1 MRKVKKTSFTS
12 ENQPKKAKGG
22 KRGPGRPPKP
32 KDPTLLQRIYDGI
45 DHRIDKH
52 GFEII
57 DKVLRAGKKKDA
69 CRWEIELAARM
80 VSDLLDKRLPRKL
93 DHELEGGLTII
104 VENPIPGM
112 KPGVRKYEKH

>member
-45 DHRIDKH
+45 DD
-52 GFEII
+52 
-57 DKVLRAGKKKDA
+57 
-69 CRWEIELAARM
+69 
-80 VSDLLDKRLPRKL
+80 
-93 DHELEGGLTII
+93 LEGGLTII
-104 VENPIPGM
+104 VENPLPGM
-112 KPGVRKYEKH
+112 KPGVRRYGS